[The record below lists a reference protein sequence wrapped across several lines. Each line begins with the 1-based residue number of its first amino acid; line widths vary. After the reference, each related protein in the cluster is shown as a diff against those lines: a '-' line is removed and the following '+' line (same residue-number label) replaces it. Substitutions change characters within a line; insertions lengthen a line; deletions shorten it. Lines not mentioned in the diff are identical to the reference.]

1 MLHVNPRTSGGS
13 GTAVGPGLHLTRP
26 TYTLQPEV
34 CHQTIHL
41 TLRGSGTALGP
52 GLYKTT
58 RHIHYRTKEQ
68 TDLPK
73 FKYLQGPEVPLL
85 AFLLLLEL
93 LYFCFHLFVAA
104 GEFLALTNFIK
115 FRVL

>member
-1 MLHVNPRTSGGS
+1 MYLHKFLGVNFFPRLVLFVLVQGGS
-13 GTAVGPGLHLTRP
+13 GTAVGPGLHLTRR

-52 GLYKTT
+52 GLHKTT

-73 FKYLQGPEVPLL
+73 VKYSKGPEVPPT
-85 AFLLLLEL
+85 FL
-93 LYFCFHLFVAA
+93 CF
-104 GEFLALTNFIK
+104 ALSS
-115 FRVL
+115 